1 MIYFEIKPELH
12 KLNLIHRDLKPA
24 NIFFSRNKKTIK
36 IGDFGLMTSTSLDD
50 GTSGS
55 SPHGIPDNVSSTRIQ
70 PFSDFKGSPDPSHF
84 IFKIKVGK
92 RRIRHGTTLN
102 LNF

>member
-1 MIYFEIKPELH
+1 MFVGHAVLRYLIASLIYLEIKSELH

-55 SPHGIPDNVSSTRIQ
+55 SPHGIPDNVSST
-70 PFSDFKGSPDPSHF
+70 
-84 IFKIKVGK
+84 
-92 RRIRHGTTLN
+92 
-102 LNF
+102 